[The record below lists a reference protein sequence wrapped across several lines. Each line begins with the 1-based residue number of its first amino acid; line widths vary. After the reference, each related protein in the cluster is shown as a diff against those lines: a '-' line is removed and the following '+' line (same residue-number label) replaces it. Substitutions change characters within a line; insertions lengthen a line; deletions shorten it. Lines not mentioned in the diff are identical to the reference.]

1 VSSWGEFES
10 DQPELAAVVR
20 RCFDAGR
27 HKTIATIRADGS
39 PRISGIE
46 CSFEHGQMTFGSM
59 VASRKLDDL
68 RRDPRFAL
76 HSPTSGPIEGDEA
89 SWSGEAKVAG
99 RAVPNGTI
107 EGEGGPEGELFI
119 ADILEVVF
127 VHLDETATKLIVD
140 WWTPEN
146 GLQRV
151 ERA

>member
-1 VSSWGEFES
+1 MSSWGEFQS
-10 DQPELAAVVR
+10 AQPEMAEWVR

-59 VASRKLDDL
+59 VNSRKLDDL

-76 HSPTSGPIEGDEA
+76 HSPTENPIEGAES
-89 SWSGEAKVAG
+89 SWSGEAKISG
-99 RAVPNGTI
+99 RAIPNGAI
-107 EGEGGPEGELFI
+107 AGEGAPEGELFV
-119 ADILEVVF
+119 ADISEVTF
-127 VHLDETATKLIVD
+127 VHLDETATRLIVE
-140 WWTPEN
+140 WWTVN
-146 GLQRV
+146 SGLHRV